1 MLPHGSRRVGVVRA
15 ERRGIFPEWNYTPSE
30 GVCVFN
36 VHPYT
41 LTSESGGCL
50 FISGV
55 EGLRGTLVSPSLS
68 SLVLTRWFWTLQ
80 VRVLPSGMVS
90 YLEVWGWVVSLV
102 S

>member
-41 LTSESGGCL
+41 LTSESGGHV

-55 EGLRGTLVSPSLS
+55 EGL
-68 SLVLTRWFWTLQ
+68 
-80 VRVLPSGMVS
+80 
-90 YLEVWGWVVSLV
+90 
-102 S
+102 